1 MGLVSKRG
9 IERIVEN
16 DQIQSITVILLEKA
30 GVGQGFVL
38 IGLLHV
44 TQRRC
49 LGTLKKWNNES
60 HYRRKRCLKMS
71 MYTIL

>member
-16 DQIQSITVILLEKA
+16 DQIQIITVILLEKA

-44 TQRRC
+44 TQRR
-49 LGTLKKWNNES
+49 
-60 HYRRKRCLKMS
+60 
-71 MYTIL
+71 